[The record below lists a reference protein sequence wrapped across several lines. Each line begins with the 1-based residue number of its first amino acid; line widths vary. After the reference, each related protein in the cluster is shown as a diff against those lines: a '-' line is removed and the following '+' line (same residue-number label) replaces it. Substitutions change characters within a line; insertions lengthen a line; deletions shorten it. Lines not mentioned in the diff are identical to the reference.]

1 MNEKFRLIWN
11 FFSQSKIAVFLLFFV
26 LLFISVWRLEYS
38 PATWYDEGLNAGIA
52 KSLVEDGVFSLKV
65 GPEEFVE
72 ERQFLITTNYPVI
85 LPVALSIKIFGNS
98 IASAR
103 IPMIF
108 YLFLFSL
115 ASYLLVCKWFGKKSA
130 LMTLALIVVFLPF
143 YGNGKSALGEV
154 AGLFYLLVGLYFL
167 DNKKLWKLFLSGI
180 LLGLSIATKPF
191 FILILPALL
200 IGEIYKIIKSEFRS
214 PVEYGLLILGGMVPM
229 LFWFWTINPNFSF
242 GNIGSAISYYSNSY
256 ADNTNVMYL
265 VFSNLK
271 RFVLETTPLHFMV
284 MFLIS
289 LWLII
294 SLIRKKEILS
304 TQIALIS
311 FVVLNFL
318 WYLKTPGWYRY
329 FFPAHLVLF
338 LFFPAGLK
346 KIFPKKIVFF
356 IIIFFIV
363 IQSFL
368 LVAKRNEP
376 LYYSSEVQDMVA
388 YVEDN
393 IDAEGSILVV
403 NGPPVAFLLSNTNL
417 QQYVRINPE
426 LFFAPKRLKENIQD
440 LNADYVV
447 AGSLTEV
454 DNLII
459 NILESK
465 FEKIKTVGHYT
476 LYKNID

>member
-346 KIFPKKIVFF
+346 KIFPKMSR
-356 IIIFFIV
+356 
-363 IQSFL
+363 Q
-368 LVAKRNEP
+368 
-376 LYYSSEVQDMVA
+376 
-388 YVEDN
+388 
-393 IDAEGSILVV
+393 GS
-403 NGPPVAFLLSNTNL
+403 
-417 QQYVRINPE
+417 
-426 LFFAPKRLKENIQD
+426 
-440 LNADYVV
+440 
-447 AGSLTEV
+447 
-454 DNLII
+454 
-459 NILESK
+459 
-465 FEKIKTVGHYT
+465 
-476 LYKNID
+476 